1 MASVIKSFQ
10 ALVGTHC
17 VLTVYSIARAGIGIG
32 KGLQNHDDNK
42 QGEGKDEC
50 FDAKHY
56 DLVTDFISRI
66 YCGRGIKKSDLQ
78 DFSNNIVNSN
88 DMGVR
93 LSPTVSFED
102 PAAVCVNAEEV
113 QEAFRALRSL
123 NPVELSS
130 PKCINVAPLGSTI
143 NLTFLLNQQYTLPY
157 SRPLILRSLLIVT
170 VQLQQKQDIPESE
183 FIVTSMKELWWGN
196 PLIQPYLL
204 FYIPRRLNGIIS
216 YYLTSRLL

>member
-1 MASVIKSFQ
+1 MASVIASFQ
-10 ALVGTHC
+10 VLVGTHC
-17 VLTVYSIARAGIGIG
+17 ALTAYSIARAGIG
-32 KGLQNHDDNK
+32 KGLQKHDDNI
-42 QGEGKDEC
+42 QEGGKDEC

-56 DLVTDFISRI
+56 DLVTDFVARM
-66 YCGRGIKKSDLQ
+66 YCGRGIKTSGLQ
-78 DFSNNIVNSN
+78 GSSNNLVNNN
-88 DMGVR
+88 DIGVK

-102 PAAVCVNAEEV
+102 PAAVCVNEEEV

-123 NPVELSS
+123 HPVGLSL
-130 PKCINVAPLGSTI
+130 PKCINVAPLGSAI

-157 SRPLILRSLLIVT
+157 GRPLNLRSLLTVT
-170 VQLQQKQDIPESE
+170 VQLRQMQDIAESE
-183 FIVTSMKELWWGN
+183 FIVTSMKELWCGN